1 MRATGVVVA
10 CLLGVTAAGAD
21 TRVEAVAEGR
31 GPDAANDGSRGT
43 ARSDLVA
50 ILSES
55 REKEVT
61 QRLQNLASEREHLSH
76 EVTVQGRAYVRLL
89 RLGLLPLSSG
99 FDGLVRH
106 ATRVEGLS
114 RAIERRQELIRV
126 LDNQASALK
135 DGVVEA
141 QRQRSELR
149 VHLSEVQR
157 SRDAILAA
165 REREAAYRRAFGG
178 QQGHKAVYSA
188 PPTGNEEVNT
198 FAELRGR
205 LPLPVEGRAE
215 VVDVGPST
223 TVGPSV
229 RLRTEG
235 GAIARCVS
243 KGRVVLTGEHDG
255 GGRAVVIDHGGGYTT
270 VVGNLTRVHVHA
282 GDEVAS
288 GAVLGEGAAVDG
300 SGTVSFEVRKDG
312 VNLFPIDWFGL

>member
-1 MRATGVVVA
+1 MRGTSI
-10 CLLGVTAAGAD
+10 LLVGLFAVSGAGAD
-21 TRVEAVAEGR
+21 TL
-31 GPDAANDGSRGT
+31 NDGSTG
-43 ARSDLVA
+43 APPPSADPPANPGSSDLVA

-61 QRLQNLASEREHLSH
+61 MRLQNLATQRDNLARE
-76 EVTVQGRAYVRLL
+76 VAVQGRAYVRLL
-89 RLGLLPLSSG
+89 RLGLLPLSGG

-114 RAIERRQELIRV
+114 QAIGRRQDMIRI
-126 LDNQASALK
+126 LDTQASALK

-178 QQGHKAVYSA
+178 EQGHMAVYSA
-188 PPTGNEEVNT
+188 PPVGGEDAST

-205 LPLPVEGRAE
+205 LPLPVDGRAE

-223 TVGPSV
+223 TTGPSV
-229 RLRTEG
+229 RLRTAG
-235 GAIARCVS
+235 SAIARSVS
-243 KGRVVLTGEHDG
+243 RGRVVLTGEHDG

-270 VVGNLTRVHVHA
+270 VTGSLTRVHVHA
-282 GDEVAS
+282 GDEVAR

-300 SGTVSFEVRKDG
+300 TGTVSFEVRKDG
-312 VNLFPIDWFGL
+312 VNLFPVDWFGL

>member
-1 MRATGVVVA
+1 MRRAAVVIA

-21 TRVEAVAEGR
+21 TLSAADPAATGAAVSEL
-31 GPDAANDGSRGT
+31 NGT
-43 ARSDLVA
+43 DLVS

-61 QRLQNLASEREHLSH
+61 LRLQTLAAEREHLAR
-76 EVTVQGRAYVRLL
+76 EIAVQGRAYVRML

-99 FDGLVRH
+99 FDGLVKH

-114 RAIERRQELIRV
+114 QAIERRQGLIRT
-126 LDNQASALK
+126 LDTQASALK
-135 DGVVEA
+135 DGVIEA

-149 VHLSEVQR
+149 VHASEVQR

-178 QQGHKAVYSA
+178 EQGHMAVYSA
-188 PPTGNEEVNT
+188 APAGGVEAST

-215 VVDVGPST
+215 VVDVGPT
-223 TVGPSV
+223 TSQGPSV
-229 RLRTEG
+229 RLRTAG
-235 GAIARCVS
+235 GAIARSVS
-243 KGRVVLTGEHDG
+243 KGRVVLTGEHEG
-255 GGRAVVIDHGGGYTT
+255 SGRSVVIDHGGGYTT
-270 VVGNLTRVHVHA
+270 LIGNLTRVHVHA
-282 GDEVAS
+282 GDEVAR
-288 GAVLGEGAAVDG
+288 GAAVGECAAVDG
-300 SGTVSFEVRKDG
+300 FASVSFEVRKDG